1 MVDEDN
7 PFIVGQGPR
16 EDVTAKT
23 ASVPLAAARARH
35 TRQQWSCGPDAIAE
49 LRGLRPSSPLPLRE
63 ESHARRAP
71 LINSSHPHNPVVNP
85 TLATCRCHSHLSY
98 LLYARTLGHAD
109 YSQKFEK
116 LTSSCVFLRLTLLT
130 LVLSGEG

>member
-1 MVDEDN
+1 MKTTRLLWVRAHARTSR
-7 PFIVGQGPR
+7 PR
-16 EDVTAKT
+16 LLL
-23 ASVPLAAARARH
+23 SRSQQLAPATHVNSGAA
-35 TRQQWSCGPDAIAE
+35 
-49 LRGLRPSSPLPLRE
+49 GLRPSSPLPLRE